1 MKKILLVSSLLMLPV
16 IQAMA
21 ESPATPPTP
30 ATLTVAQLL
39 DLCASTTVA
48 DAASKGDVLGWPRM
62 TDAQTKSWRL
72 SFLHFNGGSVSSVGW
87 KRPQPAG
94 ETLLSFWIATG
105 PNAHRACSYTAT
117 DATGLLDAL
126 TRQLG
131 APASLNTSE
140 VSTSAHWQHGQ
151 REITF
156 VQVNAG
162 SALINISYRN

>member
-1 MKKILLVSSLLMLPV
+1 MKKLLLASTFLMLSAVQPV
-16 IQAMA
+16 AA
-21 ESPATPPTP
+21 AP
-30 ATLTVAQLL
+30 ATLSMEQLL

-48 DAASKGDVLGWPRM
+48 DAAVKGDVLGWPRM
-62 TDAQTKSWRL
+62 TDAQTRSWRL

-87 KRPQPAG
+87 KRPQAAG

-162 SALINISYRN
+162 STLININYRI

>member
-62 TDAQTKSWRL
+62 TDAQTKSWRT
-72 SFLHFNGGSVSSVGW
+72 SFLRFNGGSVSVVGW
-87 KRPQPAG
+87 KRPQAAG

-105 PNAHRACSYTAT
+105 PNAHRACTYTAT
-117 DATGLLDAL
+117 DTSGLLDAL
-126 TRQLG
+126 TSQLG
-131 APASLNTSE
+131 KPDSLDTNE
-140 VSTSAHWQHGQ
+140 VSTSAHWQDGQ
-151 REITF
+151 RETSF
-156 VQVNAG
+156 TQVKAG
-162 SALINISYRN
+162 SALINVSYRN

>member
-1 MKKILLVSSLLMLPV
+1 MKKMLLASTLLMLPAV
-16 IQAMA
+16 QVMA
-21 ESPATPPTP
+21 TMPAAP
-30 ATLTVAQLL
+30 ATLNMAQLL

-48 DAASKGDVLGWPRM
+48 DAATKGDVLGWPRM